1 MTLTSKQRQE
11 FKAQAHSLNPV
22 VMIGD
27 KGLTENVLNEIN
39 IALEAH
45 ELIKIKIAGAEKTV
59 REELAEHICQAQRC
73 ELVQMI
79 GNIVIVYRKQTK
91 KKK

>member
-1 MTLTSKQRQE
+1 MTLTSKRRQE

-27 KGLTENVLNEIN
+27 KGLTDNVMAEIN
-39 IALEAH
+39 VALEAH
-45 ELIKIKIAGAEKTV
+45 ELIKIKIAGAEKEV
-59 REELAEHICQAQRC
+59 KQEIADRICQKQRC

-79 GNIVIVYRKQTK
+79 GNIIVVYRMQMK